1 MSDSLQMSVSAICR
15 RDGEKVA
22 YVEFKD
28 DTRLAEGIIPSCKIL
43 SSRGFDDS
51 EIKQLELYMKANL
64 DKLKK
69 MSSGVNIFEALKK

>member
-1 MSDSLQMSVSAICR
+1 MNDSLQMSVSSICR

-43 SSRGFDDS
+43 SSSGFDDG
-51 EIKQLELYMKANL
+51 EIRLLEKYMKDNL
-64 DKLKK
+64 AQLKK
-69 MSSGVNIFEALKK
+69 MSAGINLFEALKK